1 MEYVLIGILIAI
13 GFYFAPVI
21 LGFVAIVIGA
31 IFMVI
36 VSVFKAI
43 FGGNNGR

>member
-1 MEYVLIGILIAI
+1 MEYVIIGILIAI

-21 LGFVAIVIGA
+21 LGFLAIAIGFVVM
-31 IFMVI
+31 II